1 MCDRCKYFKFYSF
14 LFRIYLLVHN
24 GWKFF
29 VIIYFFF
36 VNSQLLSFSTLC
48 HCVQHP
54 YQQLG
59 PQRYEIEE
67 DPAKQSVPGSYPRT
81 ILAPK
86 QAYDQNQ
93 LNQYYQLQQLN
104 QLNQLQQQQ
113 AAGAANP
120 QTHQYLAS
128 LQQFYAASKQPQNAY
143 SAAPAPQSQYVPQ
156 SAPQSQYV
164 PQSAQQQGY
173 PAPLGV
179 LYSAASDVSQFQFS
193 GNGVNY
199 SF

>member
-1 MCDRCKYFKFYSF
+1 MFRVTSF
-14 LFRIYLLVHN
+14 IVLCLLF
-24 GWKFF
+24 
-29 VIIYFFF
+29 
-36 VNSQLLSFSTLC
+36 SLC
-48 HCVQHP
+48 HCVHQP

-67 DPAKQSVPGSYPRT
+67 DPAKQSVPASYHRT

-113 AAGAANP
+113 AAAAAGNP
-120 QTHQYLAS
+120 QNHQYLAS

-143 SAAPAPQSQYVPQ
+143 SAAPAAQSQYVPQ
-156 SAPQSQYV
+156 QA
-164 PQSAQQQGY
+164 AQQQGY
-173 PAPLGV
+173 PQPLGV